1 MAASPPIQQPMIGA
15 NGLITPVW
23 TEFFLRLVSQ
33 QQGSGYMLK
42 SVYDPTGSGSVVD
55 SDKLDGE
62 LPSYYLDL
70 GNHTGSLRL
79 SNVDWNV
86 RSVVYDVTA
95 VAGDFCDVD
104 ASSGAVSVTLPDPAA
119 NIGKMVAVAKA
130 DSSANAVT
138 LVGTVNGT
146 ASPSFIVQYTCYTM
160 ASTGTEWRL
169 V

>member
-119 NIGKMVAVAKA
+119 NVGKMVAVAKA

-138 LVGTVNGT
+138 LVGKVNGAT
-146 ASPSFIVQYTCYTM
+146 NPTISSQYGIV
-160 ASTGTEWRL
+160 SVVSVDTEWRQ